1 MDKRLISL
9 IRGRDSKRAKIHKL
23 LEDHIPSNLSSYIPH
38 GWWYIGDV
46 LIVSIP
52 KQLLDFKHIIGEVF
66 LHVEQGKARSVFG
79 KVGPTK
85 DIIRTPEFTYLAG
98 DTNSETLHKEL
109 GCQFK
114 IDAAKLTF
122 SPGNHGERKRLI
134 DILQK
139 NEFIIDMFSCVGNLS
154 LPLAVNNEPKK
165 IIATEINPLAY
176 RYLEENIKLNK
187 VEDRIF
193 AIFGDNR
200 TVLSEYQGQAARV
213 LFGYFNGDD
222 QQKRLAIRLCKK
234 GGIVHFHEIVPVKE
248 EETDKLIKKL
258 VVIIEQE
265 TKSDM
270 DIAFKRV
277 KKFSPGMDHIVF
289 DVKIN

>member
-1 MDKRLISL
+1 M
-9 IRGRDSKRAKIHKL
+9 IRGRDSKRAKIHSL
-23 LEDHIPSNLSSYIPH
+23 LEDQIPSNLFSFIPH
-38 GWWYIGDV
+38 SWWYIGDV

-52 KQLLDFKHIIGEVF
+52 KQLLNFMPIIGEVF
-66 LHVEQGKARSVFG
+66 MQVEQGKARSVFG
-79 KVGPTK
+79 KVGPTR
-85 DIIRTPEFTYLAG
+85 DIIRTPRFTFLAG
-98 DTNSETLHKEL
+98 DTNSETIHKEL

-134 DILQK
+134 DNVQK

-165 IIATEINPLAY
+165 IIAAEINPLAY

-187 VEDRIF
+187 IEDRMI

-200 TVLSEYQGQAARV
+200 TVLSEYHGKADRV

-234 GGIVHFHEIVPVKE
+234 GGIIHFHEIVPAKE
-248 EETDKLIKKL
+248 KETHKMIKKIEA
-258 VVIIEQE
+258 IIEQE
-265 TKSDM
+265 TKAEI
-270 DIAFKRV
+270 DIIFKRV
-277 KKFSPGMDHIVF
+277 KKFSPGMNHIVF